1 MRFVKVV
8 ISTAIVLLGI
18 AFIIENLEMLK
29 TAVKIKLDLYVVYLE
44 SPDIH
49 LWVIILFCIFLG
61 VFTASLY
68 GVYEILMQRKTIRQL
83 RHNLEIL
90 AQELKQAGAAAA
102 ASASLTEPPPRP
114 PREQV

>member
-1 MRFVKVV
+1 MRFIKVI

-29 TAVKIKLDLYVVYLE
+29 TTVKIKLDLYVVYLE

-49 LWVIILFCIFLG
+49 LWVIVLFCIFLG

-68 GVYEILMQRKTIRQL
+68 GVYEIIMQRQTIRQL
-83 RHNLEIL
+83 RHNLDIL
-90 AQELKQAGAAAA
+90 AQELKQAGAAAE
-102 ASASLTEPPPRP
+102 SASSPAPSARP
-114 PREQV
+114 SSE

>member
-1 MRFVKVV
+1 MRFIKVI

-68 GVYEILMQRKTIRQL
+68 GVYEIIMQRKTIRQL
-83 RHNLEIL
+83 RHNLDIL
-90 AQELKQAGAAAA
+90 AQELKQAGAAAE
-102 ASASLTEPPPRP
+102 SASSPEPSTRP
-114 PREQV
+114 LSE